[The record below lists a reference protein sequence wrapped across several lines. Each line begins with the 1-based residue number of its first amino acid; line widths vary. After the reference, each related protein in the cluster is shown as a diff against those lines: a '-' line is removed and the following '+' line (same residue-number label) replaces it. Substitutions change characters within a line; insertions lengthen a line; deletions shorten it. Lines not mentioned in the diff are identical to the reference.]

1 MGNHDYD
8 FLVPIHSGKR
18 GLKRPNLSI
27 VEMASMNTES
37 ATIMTEIAA
46 LRTEVKNLTKLVRK
60 IRSTQEDPNGEKAA
74 ARSKT
79 NGFNREVKVDEEL
92 RTFLGLEE
100 GQLISRSQVTKRINV
115 YVKENGLKHPD
126 NGRVIVMDDKLRALL
141 KPPEDVQ
148 VTFLNLQKYISPH
161 YVKDE
166 PVAEPVAESAPTAEP
181 ATEATPKVVKKVVKR
196 PVVKKATA
204 TA

>member
-1 MGNHDYD
+1 
-8 FLVPIHSGKR
+8 
-18 GLKRPNLSI
+18 
-27 VEMASMNTES
+27 MATMNTLDTL
-37 ATIMTEIAA
+37 AAEITAM
-46 LRTEVKNLTKLVRK
+46 RSEIKSLTKIVRK

-92 RTFLGLEE
+92 RTFLGLAE
-100 GQLISRSQVTKRINV
+100 GEMISRSQVTKRINA

-141 KPPEDVQ
+141 NPPDDTQ

-161 YVKDE
+161 YIKEESAAEPVTETAAE
-166 PVAEPVAESAPTAEP
+166 PVAEPPAEP
-181 ATEATPKVVKKVVKR
+181 APKVVKKVVKR
-196 PVVKKATA
+196 PVVKKTA
-204 TA
+204 TTA

>member
-1 MGNHDYD
+1 
-8 FLVPIHSGKR
+8 
-18 GLKRPNLSI
+18 
-27 VEMASMNTES
+27 MASMNTES

-46 LRTEVKNLTKLVRK
+46 LRNEVKNLTKLVRK

-126 NGRVIVMDDKLRALL
+126 NGRVIVLDDKLRALL

-166 PVAEPVAESAPTAEP
+166 PVVETPAEPVAEPAPAVETP
-181 ATEATPKVVKKVVKR
+181 TEAAPKVVKKVVKR

>member
-1 MGNHDYD
+1 MGNYD
-8 FLVPIHSGKR
+8 CDLLVPIHSGKR
-18 GLKRPNLSI
+18 GLKRPSLSI

-46 LRTEVKNLTKLVRK
+46 LRNEVKNLTKLVRK

-126 NGRVIVMDDKLRALL
+126 NGRVIVLDDKLRALL

-181 ATEATPKVVKKVVKR
+181 ATEAAPKVVKKVVKR

>member
-1 MGNHDYD
+1 
-8 FLVPIHSGKR
+8 
-18 GLKRPNLSI
+18 
-27 VEMASMNTES
+27 MATMNTLDTL
-37 ATIMTEIAA
+37 AAEITAM
-46 LRTEVKNLTKLVRK
+46 RSEIKSLTKIVRK

-79 NGFNREVKVDEEL
+79 NGFNREVNVDEEL
-92 RTFLGLEE
+92 RTFLGLAE
-100 GQLISRSQVTKRINV
+100 GEMISRSQVTKRINA

-161 YVKDE
+161 YIKE
-166 PVAEPVAESAPTAEP
+166 ESAAEPVAETAEP
-181 ATEATPKVVKKVVKR
+181 VAAAPAEPAPKVVKKVVKR
-196 PVVKKATA
+196 PVVKKAA
-204 TA
+204 TSA